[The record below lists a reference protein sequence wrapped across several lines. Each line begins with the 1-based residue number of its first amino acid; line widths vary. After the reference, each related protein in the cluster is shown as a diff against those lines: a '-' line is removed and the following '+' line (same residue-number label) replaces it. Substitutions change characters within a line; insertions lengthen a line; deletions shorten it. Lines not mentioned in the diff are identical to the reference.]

1 VDRRFRAVVVDG
13 GLVALALLDAW
24 LSNAY
29 AIRSTLTLSVVAA
42 LALAVRRRHPFTVFA
57 LTVPALFSGYVLIA
71 PLAALYTVAAVA
83 RSWAPIAVCAVV
95 AGLGYFLPWP
105 LDGVDVGDL
114 FGDLLGLIYAAVF
127 AGAPV
132 ALGLLVRTRQELSD
146 RFDELTAGRERE
158 RQLLART
165 VLTEERTRLARE
177 MHDVVSHQVSLIAV
191 QAGALSTTT
200 ADDQVRAA
208 ADTIRR
214 LSVQTLTELRQMVGV
229 LRSSGEPAQELTPQ
243 PGIGDIPRL
252 VQNSGQDVSLDV
264 DGVAG
269 RSWPDPVQRAA
280 YRTVQEALTNVGK
293 HAPGAPVTVTLSPV
307 GSRLRVTVRNDAPPD
322 GSAST
327 AAEGGGHGLVGLRER
342 AEQLGGIFR
351 ARSIADGGF
360 VVEAV
365 LPGEAQPALPGEAQP
380 APVNT
385 SPPLPEVS
393 TERPGT

>member
-1 VDRRFRAVVVDG
+1 MDRRLRAALVDA

-29 AIRSTLTLSVVAA
+29 AVRSTLTLSLVAA
-42 LALAVRRRHPFTVFA
+42 LALAVRRRHPLAVFA

-83 RSWAPIAVCAVV
+83 RSRLPIAACAVV

-105 LDGVDVGDL
+105 LDRVDVGDL
-114 FGDLLGLIYAAVF
+114 FGDPLGLIYAAVF

-132 ALGLLVRTRQELSD
+132 ALGLLVRTRQELSN

-158 RQLLART
+158 QQLVAQT

-200 ADDQVRAA
+200 ADDDVRAA

-229 LRSSGEPAQELTPQ
+229 LRSSGEPAQELAPQ

-252 VQNSGQDVSLDV
+252 VRDSGQDAALRV
-264 DGVAG
+264 DGVAD
-269 RSWPDPVQRAA
+269 RSWPDAVQRAA

-293 HAPGAPVTVTLSPV
+293 HAPGAPVTVTLSPA
-307 GSRLRVTVRNDAPPD
+307 GPALRVTVRNDPPPQAAPSPAMP
-322 GSAST
+322 G
-327 AAEGGGHGLVGLRER
+327 GGGHGLVGLRER
-342 AEQLGGIFR
+342 AEQLGGVFR
-351 ARSIADGGF
+351 ASSIADGGF

-365 LPGEAQPALPGEAQP
+365 LPGEAQPA
-380 APVNT
+380 PVST
-385 SPPLPEVS
+385 SRRLPEAS
-393 TERPGT
+393 LERPGN

>member
-1 VDRRFRAVVVDG
+1 VDPRLRAALVDA

-29 AIRSTLTLSVVAA
+29 AVRSTLTLSLVAA
-42 LALAVRRRHPFTVFA
+42 LALAVRRRHPLPVFA

-71 PLAALYTVAAVA
+71 PLAALYTVAAVS
-83 RSWAPIAVCAVV
+83 RSRLPIAVCAVV

-105 LDGVDVGDL
+105 LDRVDVGDL

-158 RQLLART
+158 RQLVART

-200 ADDQVRAA
+200 ADDDVRAA

-229 LRSSGEPAQELTPQ
+229 LRSSGEPAQELAPQ
-243 PGIGDIPRL
+243 PGIGDIRRL
-252 VQNSGQDVSLDV
+252 VRDSGQDASLRV

-269 RSWPDPVQRAA
+269 RSWPDAVQRAA

-293 HAPGAPVTVTLSPV
+293 HAPGAPVTVSLSPA
-307 GSRLRVTVRNDAPPD
+307 GPALRVTVRNEPPPQE
-322 GSAST
+322 GSPSAVSG
-327 AAEGGGHGLVGLRER
+327 GGGHGLVGLRER
-342 AEQLGGIFR
+342 ADQLGGVLR
-351 ARSIADGGF
+351 AEPTADGGF
-360 VVEAV
+360 TVEAV
-365 LPGEAQPALPGEAQP
+365 FPAEPAS
-380 APVNT
+380 APVSGIGSRPEGT
-385 SPPLPEVS
+385 SEVP
-393 TERPGT
+393 RR